1 MLTCFQWLPIQTARR
16 EQTAGWPPGPR
27 LLRHRQII
35 RTGPGRLV
43 HPRSDWTDP
52 AQSTACVEGE
62 NVSGKGNPL
71 DQGENPGMVLRD
83 TRISFPGN
91 DRLKMQNCTG
101 RAQRCSA
108 AAKGCNVVHCNS
120 GGSNTKKE
128 GSSLEMLVKTQGSC
142 GGQLSRSQ
150 IRPQERGRGGAR
162 VWGFITVTTGTVP
175 RRSAQPAARLKK
187 ADWAQ
192 YPASAVV
199 SAQPQNSQERGNTS
213 AEQK

>member
-120 GGSNTKKE
+120 GGSNTKKK
-128 GSSLEMLVKTQGSC
+128 GQVSKCWSRPKVHAAASCRGVKSDRKKGDGGGQGS
-142 GGQLSRSQ
+142 GGLS
-150 IRPQERGRGGAR
+150 P
-162 VWGFITVTTGTVP
+162 
-175 RRSAQPAARLKK
+175 
-187 ADWAQ
+187 
-192 YPASAVV
+192 
-199 SAQPQNSQERGNTS
+199 
-213 AEQK
+213 